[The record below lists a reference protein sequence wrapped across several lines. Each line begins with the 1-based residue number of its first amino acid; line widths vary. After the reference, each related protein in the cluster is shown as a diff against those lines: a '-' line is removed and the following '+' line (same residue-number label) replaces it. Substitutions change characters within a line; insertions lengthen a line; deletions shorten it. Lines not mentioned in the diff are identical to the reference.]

1 MARRTAGVPVLQLT
15 VRAILALAV
24 STAVAVAVI
33 YVIAARSDGVNVV
46 SSLFAISILLWT
58 PAIVALLLAER
69 SANPVAINVLTRCD
83 RFAASLVG
91 LVRGNDRD
99 A

>member
-1 MARRTAGVPVLQLT
+1 MLQLT

-24 STAVAVAVI
+24 STAMAVAVI

-58 PAIVALLLAER
+58 PVIVALLLAER
-69 SANPVAINVLTRCD
+69 SANPVAITVLTACD
-83 RFAASLVG
+83 RFAASTLG